1 MDKIEDDV
9 NQAVSFYQ
17 GDLENETLTSPLKVL
32 GIMINDKAITIDS
45 VIHFFLLNLSQ
56 GQKLPLFEILALS
69 YYLLCR
75 IIIAYY
81 CL

>member
-45 VIHFFLLNLSQ
+45 VIHFFFTESVSRPKITTLWNVSPILLL
-56 GQKLPLFEILALS
+56 IM
-69 YYLLCR
+69 
-75 IIIAYY
+75 
-81 CL
+81 